1 MKSIICNISVTEV
14 DVNCNALPRPADSNG
29 LLIVK
34 LKHKSEYK
42 IHVIFEVVRPAL
54 VV

>member
-1 MKSIICNISVTEV
+1 MKMKSIICNISVTEV
-14 DVNCNALPRPADSNG
+14 DVNCNALPS